1 MRRPTLDRVDRQI
14 VLATLAVKVALLVL
28 GVVALAVA
36 TGAVPGGL
44 LDPWHRWDAPHFTDL
59 AVWGYQAVDEPG
71 SLTADGYA
79 SPNPGDVDLFIV
91 FYPLYPWLVA
101 TLNAL
106 VHDPVLAAFLVTT
119 VASLFVGP
127 LLRRV
132 VAADLGETIGR
143 RSVVFLLLFPTAY
156 FLHIGY
162 TEALFMALALGS
174 FWFARTDR
182 WWLAGLLAGLAA
194 LTRVNGLV
202 LLPVLLVEAGLQ
214 WWPQRRWR
222 WSWLGIGLVPIGFGV
237 YLAVNLVV
245 YGDPFA
251 FVEVQRTHWFKDLSP
266 PWEGLAGIGRWVSDE
281 NPDTALM
288 LGWMELAFVAL
299 GLVATLVSAVR
310 FRPSWTTWMAGNWLL
325 FVSTGFVL
333 SVPRYSLV
341 LFPMLAWC
349 AVLAERRWIGIAL
362 AAVSS
367 ALLGWFAWRF
377 ASGAWAF

>member
-1 MRRPTLDRVDRQI
+1 
-14 VLATLAVKVALLVL
+14 
-28 GVVALAVA
+28 
-36 TGAVPGGL
+36 
-44 LDPWHRWDAPHFTDL
+44 
-59 AVWGYQAVDEPG
+59 
-71 SLTADGYA
+71 
-79 SPNPGDVDLFIV
+79 
-91 FYPLYPWLVA
+91 
-101 TLNAL
+101 
-106 VHDPVLAAFLVTT
+106 

-162 TEALFMALALGS
+162 TEALFMAMALGS